1 MVDQAHA
8 EEERIGGEAG
18 AEKVKRKSIKKTSGW
33 NVFYPSVAVSI
44 CYNFLL

>member
-1 MVDQAHA
+1 MADGVHV

-18 AEKVKRKSIKKTSGW
+18 TEKVKRKSINKASGW
-33 NVFYPSVAVSI
+33 NSFYQSVAVSI

>member
-1 MVDQAHA
+1 MADEAHV

-18 AEKVKRKSIKKTSGW
+18 AKKVKRKSIKKASGW
-33 NVFYPSVAVSI
+33 NSFYQSVAVSI